1 MLRKQLFQ
9 SHHPDFGTAFS
20 LKQAAQV
27 AGDFFRVSDR
37 WIQPLRAERS
47 TTGIGRSVEPV
58 DQLLRNILQRC
69 WRGDDQR
76 VRFWLGS
83 HLHSCRLIFQVRHQ
97 LLQAPQQDGTEHL
110 RHAFCLRML
119 KLEESKLGFCPRR
132 SDIEVF
138 DQGFNTSKCFVGP
151 GDNERLGRLFHRHV
165 DRHTPV
171 APGHIQHTL
180 GRKFPQ

>member
-9 SHHPDFGTAFS
+9 RHHPDFGTAFS
-20 LKQAAQV
+20 LKQAAKV

-58 DQLLRNILQRC
+58 DQLLRDVLQRDGC
-69 WRGDDQR
+69 GDDQR
-76 VRFWLGS
+76 VRFWLGG
-83 HLHSCRLIFQVRHQ
+83 HLHRRRLIFQVRHQ
-97 LLQAPQQDGTEHL
+97 LLQSPQQDGTEHL
-110 RHAFCLRML
+110 CHAFCLRML

-132 SDIEVF
+132 SNIEVL
-138 DQGFNTSKCFVGP
+138 DQSFNTSKRFVGP
-151 GDNERLGRLFHRHV
+151 GDDERLGCLFHRHV
-165 DRHTPV
+165 DGDTPV